1 MCVYL
6 NVHQPHLHITT
17 ICDHDLSNRRGQEAP
32 EWSTKIKELVEARI
46 KRSTFFISNCQTIPT
61 PSQRVGESVRHRSRR
76 RGDHGVGLG
85 GVWWSRMFSTSMR
98 PCREGRVYGKQES
111 SSVLVIGDGSLRMW
125 PSPRRPRIRENGRS
139 HLQRGLLLYSRCQT
153 GILLRCRSL
162 QR

>member
-1 MCVYL
+1 M
-6 NVHQPHLHITT
+6 
-17 ICDHDLSNRRGQEAP
+17 P
-32 EWSTKIKELVEARI
+32 EWSTEMKELVEARI
-46 KRSTFFISNCQTIPT
+46 KRPTFFISNCQTIPT
-61 PSQRVGESVRHRSRR
+61 PSQCVGESVRHRSRR